1 MNKFIFLID
10 QTSDRLGKAVS
21 WLVLL
26 MVLVMGLI
34 VILRYAFQIGSIA
47 LQESVFYLN
56 AMLFSCGAAFTLK
69 EQRHVR
75 VDVIYTRL
83 PPRGRAL
90 IDLFG
95 TCLLYTSDAADE

>member
-21 WLVLL
+21 WLALL

-47 LQESVFYLN
+47 LQ
-56 AMLFSCGAAFTLK
+56 
-69 EQRHVR
+69 
-75 VDVIYTRL
+75 
-83 PPRGRAL
+83 
-90 IDLFG
+90 
-95 TCLLYTSDAADE
+95 